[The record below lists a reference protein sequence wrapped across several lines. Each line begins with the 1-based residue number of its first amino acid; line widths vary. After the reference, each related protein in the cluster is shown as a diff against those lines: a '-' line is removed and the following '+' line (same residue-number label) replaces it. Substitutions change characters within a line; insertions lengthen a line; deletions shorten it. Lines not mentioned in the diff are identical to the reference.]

1 MQSINLPQHS
11 VGCRQ
16 GIDPWLK
23 LHLSTLYSRN
33 EFAFIVGHIEE
44 WMFCR
49 RQTYEMI
56 QSNKRIQI
64 FLQKSMNLLR

>member
-1 MQSINLPQHS
+1 MNLPQHS

-23 LHLSTLYSRN
+23 LHRSTLYSRN

-49 RQTYEMI
+49 DKHTKKI
-56 QSNKRIQI
+56 Q
-64 FLQKSMNLLR
+64 